1 MRFSRITYSLLVLFV
16 GLSSCRLLNED
27 EVVATVGKATLH
39 ASQLEAVTS
48 GLTGEDSLRAAE
60 SYTEQWVR
68 RQVRAR
74 EATRVFSGEIQE
86 VERMVE
92 EYRTSLLVSRLEQN
106 YLSTR
111 LDTLVSDSV
120 VKAYY
125 DEHREEFVMDRTIV
139 KGRIVRLPDSYR
151 QSVKLFNLMGK
162 KGAEEQQD
170 FLDLCEKN
178 NLELYTFDSWVDFD
192 EFLSYLPVRRGKS
205 NEALLSK
212 SKIHEMADADSKYF
226 IEVSAVTKKGE
237 RAPYE
242 RVAETVRRMLYGR
255 RRSELLQNF
264 SDSLYSAAVS
274 EGVIEI
280 VNQEKDEE

>member
-1 MRFSRITYSLLVLFV
+1 MRFSRITYSLLVLLV

-226 IEVSAVTKKGE
+226 IEVSAVLKKGE

-264 SDSLYSAAVS
+264 SDSLYSVAAS
-274 EGVIEI
+274 EGVIE
-280 VNQEKDEE
+280 VVKQEKDEE

>member
-1 MRFSRITYSLLVLFV
+1 MRFSRITYSLLVLLV

-39 ASQLEAVTS
+39 SSQLEAVTS

-226 IEVSAVTKKGE
+226 IEVSAVLKKGE

-264 SDSLYSAAVS
+264 SDSLYSAAAS

>member
-1 MRFSRITYSLLVLFV
+1 MRFSRITYSLLVLLV

-226 IEVSAVTKKGE
+226 IEVSAVLKKGE

-264 SDSLYSAAVS
+264 SDSLYSAAAS

>member
-1 MRFSRITYSLLVLFV
+1 MRFSRITYSLLVLLV

-151 QSVKLFNLMGK
+151 QSVKLFSLMGK

-205 NEALLSK
+205 NEALFSK
-212 SKIHEMADADSKYF
+212 NKIHEMADADSKYF
-226 IEVSAVTKKGE
+226 IEVSAVLKKGE

-242 RVAETVRRMLYGR
+242 RVAETVRRMLYCR

-264 SDSLYSAAVS
+264 SDSLYSVAAS

-280 VNQEKDEE
+280 VKQEKDEE

>member
-1 MRFSRITYSLLVLFV
+1 MRFSRITYSLLVLLM

-106 YLSTR
+106 YLATR

-264 SDSLYSAAVS
+264 SDSLYSAAAS

>member
-1 MRFSRITYSLLVLFV
+1 MRFSRITYSLLVLLV

-264 SDSLYSAAVS
+264 SDSLYSAAAS

-280 VNQEKDEE
+280 VKQEKDEE

>member
-1 MRFSRITYSLLVLFV
+1 MRFSRITYSLLVLLM

-39 ASQLEAVTS
+39 SSQLEAVTS

-226 IEVSAVTKKGE
+226 IEVSAVLKKGE

-264 SDSLYSAAVS
+264 SDSLYSAAAS

-280 VNQEKDEE
+280 VKQEKDEE

>member
-1 MRFSRITYSLLVLFV
+1 MRFSRITYSLLVLLV

-39 ASQLEAVTS
+39 SSQLEAVTS

-74 EATRVFSGEIQE
+74 EAARVFSGEIQE

-120 VKAYY
+120 VRAYY

-226 IEVSAVTKKGE
+226 IEVSAVLKKGE

-264 SDSLYSAAVS
+264 SDSLYSAAAS

-280 VNQEKDEE
+280 VKQEKDEE

>member
-1 MRFSRITYSLLVLFV
+1 MRFSRITYSLLVLLV

-226 IEVSAVTKKGE
+226 IEVSAVLKKGE

-264 SDSLYSAAVS
+264 SDSLYSVAAS

-280 VNQEKDEE
+280 VKREKDEE

>member
-1 MRFSRITYSLLVLFV
+1 MRFSRITYSLLVLLV

-120 VKAYY
+120 VRAYY

-226 IEVSAVTKKGE
+226 IEVSAVLKKGE

-264 SDSLYSAAVS
+264 SDSLYSAAAS

-280 VNQEKDEE
+280 VKQEKDEE

>member
-1 MRFSRITYSLLVLFV
+1 MRFSRITYSLLVLLV

-226 IEVSAVTKKGE
+226 IEVSAVLKKGE

-264 SDSLYSAAVS
+264 SDSLYSAAAS

-280 VNQEKDEE
+280 VKQEKDEE

>member
-1 MRFSRITYSLLVLFV
+1 MRFSRITYSLLVLLV

-226 IEVSAVTKKGE
+226 IEVSAVLKKGE

-264 SDSLYSAAVS
+264 SDSLYSVAAS

-280 VNQEKDEE
+280 VKQEKDEE

>member
-1 MRFSRITYSLLVLFV
+1 MRFSRITYSLLVLLV

-48 GLTGEDSLRAAE
+48 GLTGDDSLRAAE

-226 IEVSAVTKKGE
+226 IEVSAVLKKGE

-264 SDSLYSAAVS
+264 SDSLYSAAAS

>member
-1 MRFSRITYSLLVLFV
+1 
-16 GLSSCRLLNED
+16 
-27 EVVATVGKATLH
+27 
-39 ASQLEAVTS
+39 
-48 GLTGEDSLRAAE
+48 
-60 SYTEQWVR
+60 
-68 RQVRAR
+68 
-74 EATRVFSGEIQE
+74 
-86 VERMVE
+86 MVE

-226 IEVSAVTKKGE
+226 IEVSAVLKKGE

-255 RRSELLQNF
+255 RRSELPQNF
-264 SDSLYSAAVS
+264 SDSLYSAAAS